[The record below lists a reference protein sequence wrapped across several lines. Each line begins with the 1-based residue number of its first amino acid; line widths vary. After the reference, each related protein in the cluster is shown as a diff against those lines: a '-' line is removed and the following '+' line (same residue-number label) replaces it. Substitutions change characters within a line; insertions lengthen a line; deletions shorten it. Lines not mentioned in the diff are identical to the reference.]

1 VEGDSWYSVHFV
13 KLVRRGEL
21 SGVISDAEL
30 ASMTVQFVR
39 SIDLSEGTSD
49 AEFASLTVRFLR
61 SVCERFVERDDEF
74 RTEVIEETVQL
85 TARLQ
90 NLPERG
96 TVVPSEL
103 ARRPSVSAR

>member
-1 VEGDSWYSVHFV
+1 MEGDSRYSVHFV
-13 KLVRRGEL
+13 KLVRRGDL

-30 ASMTVQFVR
+30 ASLTVQFVR

-74 RTEVIEETVQL
+74 SNGSDRRDGIGSSR
-85 TARLQ
+85 ARHRHTL
-90 NLPERG
+90 R
-96 TVVPSEL
+96 
-103 ARRPSVSAR
+103 VSASA